1 MAKIVTGDLRLND
14 AKMLLRQAGYA
25 VADHDAEADAA
36 HLQAIIDGLCEISS
50 SDALTGLAN
59 LRQFRALLEQE
70 LDRVAR
76 TGAPMSLLL
85 IDCDHFKSVNDT
97 YGHPVGDL
105 VLQSIAHRLRE
116 DMRPMDTPCRY
127 GGEEFSLILPNC
139 TPVHAERVAG
149 RIRGSI
155 EQNPLTLTD
164 GRSLR
169 VTVSIGVACVA
180 PWQKLERDVLMET
193 ADRQLYRAKTGG
205 RNRVAIDAPA
215 EQGVS
220 APERSALFIEE

>member
-1 MAKIVTGDLRLND
+1 LAKIVTGDLRLND
-14 AKMLLRQAGYA
+14 ARMLLRQAGYA
-25 VADHDAEADAA
+25 VADHEAEADAA

-155 EQNPLTLTD
+155 EQNPLTLAD

-180 PWQKLERDVLMET
+180 PWRKLERDVLMET

-220 APERSALFIEE
+220 APERSALLIEE

>member
-1 MAKIVTGDLRLND
+1 
-14 AKMLLRQAGYA
+14 MLLRQAGYA
-25 VADHDAEADAA
+25 VAEHDVEADAA

-50 SDALTGLAN
+50 RDALTGLAN
-59 LRQFRALLEQE
+59 LRQFRLVLEQE

-85 IDCDHFKSVNDT
+85 IDCDHFKLVNDT

-105 VLQSIAHRLRE
+105 VLQSIARRLRE

-139 TPVHAERVAG
+139 TPVHAGRVAG

-155 EQNPLTLTD
+155 EESPLTLAD
-164 GRSLR
+164 GRSFR

-180 PWQKLERDVLMET
+180 PWQKLQRDVLMET

-205 RNRVAIDAPA
+205 RNCVAIDAPA
-215 EQGVS
+215 AEGVS
-220 APERSALFIEE
+220 EPERSALFIEE